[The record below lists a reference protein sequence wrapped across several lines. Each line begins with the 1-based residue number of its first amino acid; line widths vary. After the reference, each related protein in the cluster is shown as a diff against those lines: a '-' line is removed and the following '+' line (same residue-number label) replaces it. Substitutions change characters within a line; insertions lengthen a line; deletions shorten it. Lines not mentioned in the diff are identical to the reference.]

1 MMINS
6 LGGSMGGGGM
16 PQQASGD
23 FNFTMRSRNIPTGVG
38 NHLRFDA
45 TGNLDSGRW
54 LSSEAAPAGG
64 AQDVSSAQQQSAAA
78 TRDLESSMN
87 ELSTMTG
94 STEPAEGD
102 SAGMES
108 DMSTSGAPGAG
119 SVDAYDS
126 EGAGGSLDA
135 ASMESL
141 DVLA

>member
-1 MMINS
+1 
-6 LGGSMGGGGM
+6 MGGGGV
-16 PQQASGD
+16 PQQAGGD

-45 TGNLDSGRW
+45 TGNLESGRW
-54 LSSEAAPAGG
+54 LSSEAAPAGE
-64 AQDVSSAQQQSAAA
+64 AQAVSSAQQQSAAV

-94 STEPAEGD
+94 STEPAPDG
-102 SAGMES
+102 AGGMDS
-108 DMSTSGAPGAG
+108 DMTTSGAPAAG

-126 EGAGGSLDA
+126 QGATGSLDE